1 MSDLGELLVASLDA
15 GEGGRG
21 DVGDQ
26 GGLVELQPGDAAVS
40 DARQQAAEGL
50 EEGLQVLQRVGA
62 VGGAGQRQ
70 VGERADEDRAD
81 LVAVAVDL
89 VADVVEPGAVL
100 EAELLVSGQLRDDV
114 VVVGVEPLGHRGGRQ
129 LGGAAGGG
137 EEAVDE
143 LRQAVVLVVADLG
156 DALRQCAED
165 RGGVED
171 GVVVGATLE
180 GSGVEALVDQAVG
193 VVVDQ
198 AGGGAGEVAAGGGV
212 APIGLECLLELAIR
226 SDAWDPG
233 GGCVESHV
241 FLLRGW
247 CW

>member
-1 MSDLGELLVASLDA
+1 GELLVASLDA

-21 DVGDQ
+21 NVGDQ

-100 EAELLVSGQLRDDV
+100 EAEL
-114 VVVGVEPLGHRGGRQ
+114 
-129 LGGAAGGG
+129 
-137 EEAVDE
+137 
-143 LRQAVVLVVADLG
+143 
-156 DALRQCAED
+156 
-165 RGGVED
+165 
-171 GVVVGATLE
+171 
-180 GSGVEALVDQAVG
+180 
-193 VVVDQ
+193 
-198 AGGGAGEVAAGGGV
+198 
-212 APIGLECLLELAIR
+212 
-226 SDAWDPG
+226 
-233 GGCVESHV
+233 
-241 FLLRGW
+241 
-247 CW
+247 